1 MFDDFNK
8 ELTIINKRTDIDMSK
23 LNAMLDC
30 SMFES
35 ALELENLEFIML
47 TEAYSGCID
56 VYIKEAKDSRD
67 NKVSGII
74 QSTIALIEKFFFDLI
89 DKVKTLFVK
98 KEIEDS
104 IDKLKIKIKKPEIG
118 TLKIEIPDFNAEA
131 RTINDYKNNLKKIFT
146 DVNSLSARV
155 SKVKSNNELK
165 ELNKEWDDI
174 KDRLSDEKEIFLKK
188 HNAISSTMVTVSA
201 ENAVGILTH
210 SYNSSVM
217 DVALSKMKN
226 SNIKDISGINNIDT
240 MDINIMKKC
249 LNMQV
254 EISKIEGNLLVNSL
268 TRLITSIFK
277 GINEYHDE
285 D

>member
-1 MFDDFNK
+1 MFNDFNK
-8 ELTIINKRTDIDMSK
+8 EIVILNKKTDIDMSK
-23 LNAMLDC
+23 LNATLDC

-35 ALELENLEFIML
+35 ALELENLEFMIL
-47 TEAYSGCID
+47 TESYDD
-56 VYIKEAKDSRD
+56 VESYIKEAKDSRD
-67 NKVSGII
+67 NKVSNII

-104 IDKLKIKIKKPEIG
+104 IDRLKIKIKKPEIS

-131 RTINDYKNNLKKIFT
+131 RTINDYKNNLKKIFAE
-146 DVNSLSARV
+146 VNMLSLKV
-155 SKVKSNNELK
+155 SNVKSNSELK
-165 ELNKEWDDI
+165 ELNKDWDDI
-174 KDRLSDEKEIFLKK
+174 KDKLSDEKEIFLKK
-188 HNAISSTMVTVSA
+188 HNAISNNTVTVSA
-201 ENAVGILTH
+201 ETAVSILTH
-210 SYNSSVM
+210 SYNSNVM

-240 MDINIMKKC
+240 MDIKIMKKC
-249 LNMQV
+249 LNMQF

-268 TRLITSIFK
+268 TRLITAIFK
-277 GINEYHDE
+277 GIDDYNDE